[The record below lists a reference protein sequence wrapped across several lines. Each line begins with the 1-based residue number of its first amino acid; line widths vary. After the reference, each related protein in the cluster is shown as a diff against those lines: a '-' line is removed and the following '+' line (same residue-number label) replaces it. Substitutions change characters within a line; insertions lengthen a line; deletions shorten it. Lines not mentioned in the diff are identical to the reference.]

1 VLNSSQGV
9 FIEVEGEKD
18 KLENFVLNIDKEKP
32 SISFIQNLEY
42 TYLDPAGYKEFE
54 IRKSDSSGE
63 KTALILPDIATCK
76 ECLTDIFD
84 QENRRYL
91 YPFTNCTNCG
101 PRYSIIESL
110 PYDRPRTTMKKFI
123 MCEKCKKEYDDP
135 TDRRFHA
142 QPNACPKCGPHIEL
156 WNKSGKLLD
165 SKHKAIE
172 KTIKAIKT
180 GEIVALKGLGGF
192 HIITEACNNDSVL
205 KLRIRKHREEKPF
218 ALMYPD
224 IETVKRDCEVTSFEE
239 RLLLSSQSP
248 IVLLKRKNFK
258 TDIIAESVAP
268 GNPYLGVML
277 PYTPL
282 HHILMHF
289 LKSPVVA
296 TSGNHSEEPICTDEY
311 KALEKLDIIVDF
323 FLVHNRSILRHVDDS
338 IVSVVMEREMVLRR
352 ARGYAPLPINSKYGL
367 SNQVSVG
374 GHLKNTI
381 SMSREKQVFVSQH
394 IGDLETVESFSAFK
408 NTLSDFRKLYN
419 IIPERVAC
427 DLHPD
432 YISSKFASDLNLP
445 ITKVQHH
452 VSHIVSCMEE
462 NQLEGPLLG
471 ISWDGTGFGT
481 DDTVWG
487 SEFFLLKDKTFVRKA
502 HFRKFRLPGGE
513 NSIKEINRIAAGILY
528 EIFGKEVFNNKSIL
542 FLKYFSNEELKIIE
556 SLLSKKFNSPET
568 SSAGR
573 LFDAVASIL
582 NLRQRVNYE
591 GQAAMELEYL
601 TNGCDSDE
609 HYTLKIVEKDFEENN
624 YIIDWEPMMREIL
637 VDKLNDLSLNLMSV
651 KFHNTLSKIILDI
664 AKKIGEEKIVMS
676 GGCFQNRYLIR
687 RTVKLLESENF
698 KPYWHQRIPPNDG
711 GISLGQIIYS
721 SLNYK
726 LI

>member
-1 VLNSSQGV
+1 
-9 FIEVEGEKD
+9 
-18 KLENFVLNIDKEKP
+18 
-32 SISFIQNLEY
+32 
-42 TYLDPAGYKEFE
+42 
-54 IRKSDSSGE
+54 
-63 KTALILPDIATCK
+63 
-76 ECLTDIFD
+76 
-84 QENRRYL
+84 
-91 YPFTNCTNCG
+91 
-101 PRYSIIESL
+101 
-110 PYDRPRTTMKKFI
+110 
-123 MCEKCKKEYDDP
+123 
-135 TDRRFHA
+135 
-142 QPNACPKCGPHIEL
+142 
-156 WNKSGKLLD
+156 
-165 SKHKAIE
+165 
-172 KTIKAIKT
+172 
-180 GEIVALKGLGGF
+180 
-192 HIITEACNNDSVL
+192 
-205 KLRIRKHREEKPF
+205 
-218 ALMYPD
+218 
-224 IETVKRDCEVTSFEE
+224 
-239 RLLLSSQSP
+239 
-248 IVLLKRKNFK
+248 
-258 TDIIAESVAP
+258 
-268 GNPYLGVML
+268 
-277 PYTPL
+277 
-282 HHILMHF
+282 
-289 LKSPVVA
+289 
-296 TSGNHSEEPICTDEY
+296 
-311 KALEKLDIIVDF
+311 
-323 FLVHNRSILRHVDDS
+323 
-338 IVSVVMEREMVLRR
+338 
-352 ARGYAPLPINSKYGL
+352 
-367 SNQVSVG
+367 
-374 GHLKNTI
+374 
-381 SMSREKQVFVSQH
+381 
-394 IGDLETVESFSAFK
+394 
-408 NTLSDFRKLYN
+408 
-419 IIPERVAC
+419 
-427 DLHPD
+427 
-432 YISSKFASDLNLP
+432 
-445 ITKVQHH
+445 
-452 VSHIVSCMEE
+452 MEE